1 MYKLYYSPG
10 SAAMAPMVI
19 LNSIK
24 APHALILVDD
34 EKNEQKSTEYMRLNP
49 HGRVPTLIYASPDST
64 GDKVMYECAA
74 ICLFLTERH
83 PEAGLAP
90 AVDHPDRGLFLQWM
104 AYQTNT
110 LQEALMHYWH
120 GEYFIDGAE
129 QQAQLSKKAEQRCD
143 AMFGFLDDVLA
154 RSGPWLCGQNFYA
167 CDIFLAM
174 LARWTR
180 KMEKPAIRHPQIRRV
195 VQHCLAL
202 PAYAKMLK
210 DQGIEQAA

>member
-1 MYKLYYSPG
+1 MYKLYYAPG
-10 SAAMAPMVI
+10 SAAMAPQAI
-19 LNSIK
+19 LNAIGVK
-24 APHALILVDD
+24 HELILVDD
-34 EKNEQKSTEYMRLNP
+34 DKNEQKSAAYMALNP
-49 HGRVPTLIYASPDST
+49 HGRVPTLVYDGANI
-64 GDKVMYECAA
+64 MYESAA

-90 AVDHPDRGLFLQWM
+90 AVDHRDRGLFLQWM

-129 QQAQLSKKAEQRCD
+129 QQAQMSKKAEQRCD
-143 AMFGFLDDVLA
+143 EMFGFLDGVLT
-154 RSGPWLCGQNFYA
+154 RSGPYLCGKNFYA

-180 KMEKPAIRHPQIRRV
+180 KMEKPAIRHPQIRRL